1 MLNLKVEVKGIHSD
15 IYDKVEMCKR
25 LHWTALGKSM
35 QRWGTLDQFN
45 IEIQLKEEDEVL
57 EKLREVITDG
67 MDGVRHV
74 LVFT

>member
-1 MLNLKVEVKGIHSD
+1 MFGTSVDCEPLGI
-15 IYDKVEMCKR
+15 E
-25 LHWTALGKSM
+25 
-35 QRWGTLDQFN
+35 
-45 IEIQLKEEDEVL
+45 KEEDEVL